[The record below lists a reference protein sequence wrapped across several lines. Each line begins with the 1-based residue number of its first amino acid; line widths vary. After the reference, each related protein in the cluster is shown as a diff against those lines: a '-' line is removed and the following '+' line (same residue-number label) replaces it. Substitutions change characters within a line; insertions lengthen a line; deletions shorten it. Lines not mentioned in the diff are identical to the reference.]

1 MHYAILNYSWVFLII
16 VFGSFIFT
24 SGLTAIKILE
34 ILNLTSNKIIFSYQ
48 EMQSFNL
55 FPTEDTQTLKTEQ
68 LKTNFAFGS
77 YSSFLDISNESKKLH
92 IQLDN
97 KQIKKD
103 IVSSFQM
110 LSATYSVD
118 KEYLTEVFK
127 VIINKIEESKD
138 DNLKDEL
145 AAYLVN
151 NLNTS
156 EKFTPEVK

>member
-1 MHYAILNYSWVFLII
+1 MNSI
-16 VFGSFIFT
+16 
-24 SGLTAIKILE
+24 
-34 ILNLTSNKIIFSYQ
+34 
-48 EMQSFNL
+48 NL